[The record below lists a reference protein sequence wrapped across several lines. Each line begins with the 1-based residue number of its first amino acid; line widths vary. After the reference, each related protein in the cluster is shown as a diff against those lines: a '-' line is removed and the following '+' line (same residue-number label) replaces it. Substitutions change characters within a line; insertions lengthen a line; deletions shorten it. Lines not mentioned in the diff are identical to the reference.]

1 MLVFWGC
8 CMAEWEVSR
17 QRRVAVR
24 LTHCPHE
31 RNFEVTELPNCLGA
45 QNNEGIFKV
54 LFSRRGYFFSTKFMI
69 DFTIAWLI
77 NIHLNHKTL
86 HGFQKGV
93 AQLFQIRS

>member
-1 MLVFWGC
+1 MCLYSGHVGW
-8 CMAEWEVSR
+8 
-17 QRRVAVR
+17 RRVGGVWTQKETYT
-24 LTHCPHE
+24 LSHE

-54 LFSRRGYFFSTKFMI
+54 LFSRRGYFFSTNFMI